1 VIAAIGASTNKSG
14 ADNFA
19 SPKSVAPDPEAA
31 IPARKTTS
39 PPGKTK
45 PINNPVSIKMTHN
58 TPINPR
64 VETIEL
70 ASSKFITK
78 SVSVMKSILLF
89 HQLKDGNSSA
99 VFNWCNISTVNA
111 LRFKQSDFYQIV
123 RLVSKTDRIKLF
135 LVSLIQ
141 IFLSFLDLIGVA
153 FFGLMGSVSVAA
165 ISSTK
170 IAGRTESVISFLGLS
185 NYSSQMQVSIL
196 GVLAAILMAIKTF
209 ASLYFNKKVI
219 FFLSRRS
226 ALISANLTS
235 SLFKKSFTEIKKQGS
250 QHLIYTLTT
259 GVDRITVGVIAT
271 SVALIADL
279 ALLIVLLI
287 GLLFVNPVIT
297 IVLLLSICLVTTV
310 LYLYLR
316 NKNKRLGTLRA
327 QHTISSSNRIF
338 EAVGNY
344 RELILR
350 GQRQT
355 FADIIGVARLSQSDV
370 IANTNYLINFNKY
383 ILEASVLLVTLLITG
398 IQFLLSNALRSVATL
413 TLFFAAIS
421 RIAPAIFRIQQNLLT
436 IKNSLG
442 ETKPTLD
449 LIKVLQFSINQLDNE
464 KSSESVPTSH
474 VGFIG
479 KIKISNLN
487 FQYSGSQKSAVEEV
501 SLELN
506 SGMYVAVVG
515 PSGAGKSTFVD
526 LLLGLHHPSSGSV
539 EISGLEALTAIE
551 KWPGALS
558 YVPQE
563 IQLVSG
569 SILENVLLGFKN
581 EAQNRK
587 EVLSALKKAEL
598 NEYIDAAG
606 EILDSNIGAE
616 GGKLSGGQRQ
626 RLGIARAL
634 LTNPK
639 ILVMDEATS
648 ALDAQTEENISKTIN
663 KIKEQCLVIVVAH
676 RLATVR
682 KADLVIYMQDGRI
695 KAKGSFEQV
704 RQEVPDFDTQAQL
717 MGL

>member
-1 VIAAIGASTNKSG
+1 
-14 ADNFA
+14 
-19 SPKSVAPDPEAA
+19 
-31 IPARKTTS
+31 
-39 PPGKTK
+39 
-45 PINNPVSIKMTHN
+45 
-58 TPINPR
+58 
-64 VETIEL
+64 
-70 ASSKFITK
+70 
-78 SVSVMKSILLF
+78 MKSILAF
-89 HQLKDGNSSA
+89 HQEKVGDSNT
-99 VFNWCNISTVNA
+99 VFNWCNISTVKS
-111 LRFKQSDFYQIV
+111 LRFKQTDFYQIV
-123 RLVSKTDRIKLF
+123 NLVSNTDRIKLF

-153 FFGLMGSVSVAA
+153 FFGLIGSVSVAA

-185 NYSSQMQVSIL
+185 NYSSQIQVTIL

-226 ALISANLTS
+226 ALISASLTS
-235 SLFKKSFTEIKKQGS
+235 SLFKKSFTEIKKQES

-259 GVDRITVGVIAT
+259 GVDRITVGVLAT
-271 SVALIADL
+271 TVALIADL
-279 ALLIVLLI
+279 SLLIVLLI
-287 GLLFVNPVIT
+287 GLLFVNTVTT
-297 IVLLLSICLVTTV
+297 IILLLSLSIVATV

-316 NKNKRLGTLRA
+316 NKNKRLGMLKA
-327 QHTISSSNRIF
+327 QYMISSSNRIF

-344 RELILR
+344 RELVLR

-355 FADIIGVARLSQSDV
+355 FVDIIGIARLSQSDA

-421 RIAPAIFRIQQNLLT
+421 RIAPAVFRIQQNLLT

-442 ETKPTLD
+442 ETKPTMD
-449 LIKVLQFSINQLDNE
+449 LIKVLKLSINESDNE
-464 KSSESVPTSH
+464 KSSEAVPTSH
-474 VGFIG
+474 EGFIV

-487 FQYSGSQKSAVEEV
+487 FKYSGSPKSAVEDA

-515 PSGAGKSTFVD
+515 PSGAGKSTLVD
-526 LLLGLHHPSSGSV
+526 LLLGLHHPSSGNV

-551 KWPGALS
+551 KWPGAIA

-569 SILENVLLGFKN
+569 SISENVLLGFKN
-581 EAQNRK
+581 DAQNKK
-587 EVLSALKKAEL
+587 EVLSALKKAQL
-598 NEYIDAAG
+598 NEYIDSAG
-606 EILDSNIGAE
+606 EILNFNIGDE

-626 RLGIARAL
+626 RIGIARAL

-648 ALDAQTEENISKTIN
+648 ALDAQTEENISNTIS
-663 KIKEQCLVIVVAH
+663 KIKDQCLVIIVAH